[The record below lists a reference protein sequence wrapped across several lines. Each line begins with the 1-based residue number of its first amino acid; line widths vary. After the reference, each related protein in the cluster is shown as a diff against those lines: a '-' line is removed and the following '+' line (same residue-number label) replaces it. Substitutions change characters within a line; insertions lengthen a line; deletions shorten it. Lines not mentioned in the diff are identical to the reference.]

1 MPSAAM
7 QDLLDLTVKEQASDL
22 HLSLGHP
29 PVLRISGRL
38 VPLVKKKPL
47 TKETVRE
54 LATSLMSEEQQQ
66 RLEQQ
71 KEVDF
76 SYNMEEKARFRIN
89 VFYQRGT
96 LSAALRLIPKKI
108 KTLEELNLPPVLH
121 KFAQANQGFVLITG
135 PSSHGKSTTLA
146 ALIDEI
152 NHTRADH
159 IITIEDPIEYIFED
173 DKSIIDQREVHQDT
187 KSFETA
193 LRATFRQ
200 DPDCIMVG
208 EMRDPETI
216 ATAITAAE
224 TGHLVFA
231 TLHTNSASQTVHR
244 IVDSFPPEQQVQ
256 VRAQLS
262 GSLLGVVSQRLI
274 PNVQGGLVPAAEI
287 MMSPAVANLI
297 RENKIHELPL
307 VIETS
312 AEIGMIS
319 LNRAL
324 ANLVRSKSITLENA
338 VPPSTSSDKRNTF
351 SLNVLLL
358 IWEAKVCKAS
368 TKGTRD
374 WNMTESCRENIITS
388 LKETLSKNWMFRAK
402 KGAAPDPSSKVI
414 KRLCP
419 ASNFKA
425 ASLEE
430 ASITPDWVLP
440 FLSLA

>member
-1 MPSAAM
+1 M
-7 QDLLDLTVKEQASDL
+7 QNNRMQELLELTVKEQASDL
-22 HLSLGHP
+22 HLSFGHP

-38 VPLVKKKPL
+38 VPLVKKRPL
-47 TKETVRE
+47 TEDLIRE
-54 LATSLMSEEQQQ
+54 LATSLMTEEQKT
-66 RLEQQ
+66 RLEQ
-71 KEVDF
+71 EREIDF
-76 SYNMEEKARFRIN
+76 SYNMDDKSRFRIN
-89 VFYQRGT
+89 VFYQQGV
-96 LSAALRLIPKKI
+96 LSVALRLIPNRI

-121 KFAQANQGFVLITG
+121 KFATAHQGFVLITG

-159 IITIEDPIEYIFED
+159 IITIEDPIEYVFED
-173 DKSIIDQREVHQDT
+173 DKAIIDQREVYQDT
-187 KSFETA
+187 QSFKKA

-208 EMRDPETI
+208 EMRDAETI

-231 TLHTNSASQTVHR
+231 TLHTNSASQTIHR
-244 IVDSFPPEQQVQ
+244 IVDSFPPAQQVQ

-274 PNVQGGLVPAAEI
+274 PRVQGGLVPAAEI
-287 MMSPAVANLI
+287 MMSNPAVANLI

-324 ANLVRSKSITLENA
+324 TNLVRSKTITLENA
-338 VPPSTSSDKRNTF
+338 LAY
-351 SLNVLLL
+351 SLNPS
-358 IWEAKVCKAS
+358 E
-368 TKGTRD
+368 
-374 WNMTESCRENIITS
+374 
-388 LKETLSKNWMFRAK
+388 LKTLSRN
-402 KGAAPDPSSKVI
+402 
-414 KRLCP
+414 
-419 ASNFKA
+419 
-425 ASLEE
+425 
-430 ASITPDWVLP
+430 
-440 FLSLA
+440 